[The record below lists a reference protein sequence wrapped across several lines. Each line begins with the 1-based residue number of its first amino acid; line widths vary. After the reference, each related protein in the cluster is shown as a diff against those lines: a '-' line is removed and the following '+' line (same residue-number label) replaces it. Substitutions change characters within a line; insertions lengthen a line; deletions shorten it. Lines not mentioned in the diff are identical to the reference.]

1 MPIEVRAVIALL
13 AQAVGSAGPIQVLT
27 MVAAA
32 VGFLLNFGALAAVFF
47 RIGRVEGKTESRIDA
62 LERHRERTAST
73 ETTSILNEKM
83 AHLKEEVE
91 TLGRDIDRRWRDH
104 ERKHEDQHHW
114 VANSLQAIALTLN
127 VQLPGRRRSSDYS
140 DSPEGD

>member
-1 MPIEVRAVIALL
+1 MIAETVMAVL
-13 AQAVGSAGPIQVLT
+13 AQAVSSTGPLQVLT

-47 RIGRVEGKTESRIDA
+47 RIGRVEGKTETRIES
-62 LERHRERTAST
+62 LERHRDRTATT
-73 ETTSILNEKM
+73 ETTSMLNEKM
-83 AHLKEEVE
+83 TRVELEVE
-91 TLGRDIDRRWRDH
+91 GLSRAMDRRWRDH

-127 VQLPGRRRSSDYS
+127 VKLPERRRSADFDSD
-140 DSPEGD
+140 PEGD